1 MKKIELDRD
10 TCIASA
16 TCIGFAPTAFKLAN
30 DGLAEL
36 LVDDASGIDSEGL
49 DNAVANCPTG
59 SIRLIDAE

>member
-16 TCIGFAPTAFKLAN
+16 TCIGFAPTAFKLTG
-30 DGLAEL
+30 DGRAEL
-36 LVDDASGIDSEGL
+36 LVEDAAGIDAGAL

-59 SIRLIDAE
+59 SIRLIGTE